1 MVSEIDAPLLTVGH
15 SNRTWPEFLRV
26 LEAASIRTIFDVRRY
41 PVSRRH
47 PHFSKDEMK
56 PALAA
61 AGIGYRHYP
70 ELGGYRDDAVASAIS
85 RNTAWPAGFLRNYAD
100 YALTAPFQRALARLF
115 GEWTP
120 GGAVM
125 CAEKNW
131 RDCHRQIIT
140 DYALA
145 AGYRV
150 VHVVDERARE
160 DAAMNV
166 RAIVQPDAGIVYT
179 AAQPPQ
185 LGFSFD

>member
-1 MVSEIDAPLLTVGH
+1 MVSESDAPLLTVGH

-26 LEAASIRTIFDVRRY
+26 LESASIRTIFDVRRY
-41 PVSRRH
+41 PMSWRH
-47 PHFSKDEMK
+47 PHFSKDEMQ

-70 ELGGYRDDAVASAIS
+70 ELGGYRDDAASSATS
-85 RNTAWPAGFLRNYAD
+85 HNTAWPAGFLRNYAD
-100 YALTAPFQRALARLF
+100 YAQTVPFRRTLSRLF
-115 GEWTP
+115 GEWPP

-140 DYALA
+140 DYAIV

-150 VHVVDERARE
+150 VHVVDEQTREAATMNARA
-160 DAAMNV
+160 V
-166 RAIVQPDAGIVYT
+166 VQPDTGIVYA

-185 LGFSFD
+185 LRFSFD